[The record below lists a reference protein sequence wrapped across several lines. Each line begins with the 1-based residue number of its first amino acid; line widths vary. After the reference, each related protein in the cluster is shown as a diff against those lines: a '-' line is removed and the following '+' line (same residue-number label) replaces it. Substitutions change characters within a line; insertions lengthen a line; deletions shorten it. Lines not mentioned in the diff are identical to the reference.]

1 MIQHY
6 SGLGNSSYLFCN
18 NIPFDVKL
26 FLPAAI
32 AGHFLIL
39 ADPDLLKWLVIALIV
54 REEEVKKVCKSNMRG
69 GFGEVT
75 LGFSVGPDNP
85 VENSVFNLVATV
97 NLDPGASVGYHVH
110 EDDEELYHILS
121 GYGIYNDNG
130 TEVEVKRGDAMICR
144 KGEGH
149 SITNTGKEPMIFMAV
164 VAS

>member
-1 MIQHY
+1 MIQH
-6 SGLGNSSYLFCN
+6 SSALGNGYSLFCN

-26 FLPAAI
+26 FLSVAI
-32 AGHFLIL
+32 TGYFLIL
-39 ADPDLLKWLVIALIV
+39 AAPNLLKWLVIALIV

-69 GFGEVT
+69 GNREVT
-75 LGFSVGPDNP
+75 LGFSVGPENP
-85 VENSVFNLVATV
+85 VEKSVFNLVATV

-121 GYGIYNDNG
+121 GNGVYNDNG